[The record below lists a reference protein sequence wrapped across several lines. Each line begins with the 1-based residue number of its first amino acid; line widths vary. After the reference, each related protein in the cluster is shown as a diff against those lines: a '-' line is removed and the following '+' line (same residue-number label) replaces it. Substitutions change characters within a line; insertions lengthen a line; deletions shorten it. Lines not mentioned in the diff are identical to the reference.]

1 LTYHT
6 TGSTGG
12 FGTSSNTG
20 STGLFGQTN
29 TTQQQQPAS
38 TGVFAQNQPAGNA
51 FGGGAFGVCYTIE
64 RVLQLTHFE
73 QAPVLLARNH
83 PYLGRPNNNQQR
95 VAALGC
101 LDLSNSRALKARLSR
116 GLLDC
121 LEINQDLDR
130 PAQPRR
136 DSRNRVD
143 VRCYS

>member
-1 LTYHT
+1 LTYHI
-6 TGSTGG
+6 TGGAGG

-38 TGVFAQNQPAGNA
+38 TNLFAQPAGST

-64 RVLQLTHFE
+64 RVLQLTHF
-73 QAPVLLARNH
+73 QQVPILLARNH
-83 PYLGRPNNNQQR
+83 PYSGRRNNNNQQR

-101 LDLSNSRALKARLSR
+101 LDLSNSRALKAKLSKA
-116 GLLDC
+116 LPDC
-121 LEINQDLDR
+121 LEINHR
-130 PAQPRR
+130 PTQPRR